1 MTSRLRNIYYYR
13 IYTMDK
19 AANVVSADDATER
32 ATNYYLGDFGS
43 GDGPTPPGSTG
54 YDAAVTGFDLGW
66 FTTKYWMGV
75 YTPFLTPTDH
85 LADIG
90 PTDATNRTFQL
101 PGNRYGIP
109 HPDGQVEF
117 EDLMIFSMNYW
128 NAWGKAIPQTNAPLS
143 SQFALNMQ
151 SQVQG
156 DELVVTVNLENNG
169 TSVKG
174 ASLALQFD
182 PQYLQVKHVESGTL
196 FGAAGT
202 QAFFASKTENGLV
215 RFDASTLGTD
225 RTVEYSGDIAT
236 IRFDVLRNGNPGLGF
251 TSVKLRDGGNR
262 DIPVQLK
269 TTSVNTP
276 SAFALSQN
284 YPNPFTPSTV
294 IGYQVAKPS
303 MVTIDVYNTL
313 GAKVATV
320 VSGMHAAGS
329 YQAQLDA
336 SALPSGLYYY
346 TMRAGSFTATRS
358 MTLNK

>member
-1 MTSRLRNIYYYR
+1 MS
-13 IYTMDK
+13 
-19 AANVVSADDATER
+19 
-32 ATNYYLGDFGS
+32 YL
-43 GDGPTPPGSTG
+43 P
-54 YDAAVTGFDLGW
+54 
-66 FTTKYWMGV
+66 
-75 YTPFLTPTDH
+75 
-85 LADIG
+85 ADIG
-90 PTDATNRTFQL
+90 PTTGSIRTFAAAD
-101 PGNRYGIP
+101 RFGIP
-109 HPDGQVEF
+109 LPDGQIDF
-117 EDLMIFSMNYW
+117 EDLMIFSMNYYNIW
-128 NAWGKAIPQTNAPLS
+128 PIHQIWPKVAPLFD
-143 SQFALNMQ
+143 QFALNMQ

-156 DELVVTVNLENNG
+156 DELAVTVNLENNG
-169 TSVKG
+169 TSIKG

-182 PQYLQVKHVESGTL
+182 PQYLQVKHVESGSL

-202 QAFFASKTENGLV
+202 QAFFASKAENGLV

-236 IRFDVLRNGNPGLGF
+236 IRFDVLRKGNPGLGF
-251 TSVKLRDGGNR
+251 TSVKLRDGENR

-284 YPNPFTPSTV
+284 FPNPFTPSTV
-294 IGYQVAKPS
+294 IGYQVATPS

-358 MTLNK
+358 MTLSK